1 MATAP
6 PNYFAH
12 QEAAERYAK
21 GRPDFHTQVMH
32 RIREFLGIHQKLETG
47 LDIACGT
54 GLSTKALLEIAENV
68 YGTDM
73 SPSMLENATQNE
85 HISYHTAPA
94 EKQPFSN
101 QSIDIITVCSG
112 VHWFDIDAFLRES
125 HRLLRSRRWLV
136 LYDNFFDPTQNGHP
150 DFGRWYRQRYLGTF
164 PAPPRNDSYSWT
176 REHLATRNF
185 DLLGDGTF
193 TNEVAFTQQ
202 ELILYFTT
210 QSNIISAVNDHGH
223 SYDEIERWLSDE
235 LSPFFPNAQSR
246 LTMTFGNRITY
257 LQKST

>member
-1 MATAP
+1 MATP
-6 PNYFAH
+6 PNYFAY
-12 QEAAERYAK
+12 QKAAQRSAK
-21 GRPDFHTQVMH
+21 VRLDFHTQVMH
-32 RIREFLGIHQKLETG
+32 RIREFLGIEHKLETA

-68 YGTDM
+68 FGTDM
-73 SPSMLENATQNE
+73 SPSVLENATQNE

-150 DFGRWYRQRYLGTF
+150 DFGLWYRQRYLGTF

-185 DLLGDGTF
+185 DLLGDGPF

-210 QSNIISAVNDHGH
+210 QSNIISAVTEHGY
-223 SYDEIERWLSDE
+223 SYDEIERWLLNG
-235 LSPFFPNAQSR
+235 LSPFFPSAQSR
-246 LTMTFGNRITY
+246 LTVTFGNRITY

>member
-1 MATAP
+1 MPTP
-6 PNYFAH
+6 PNYFAY

-32 RIREFLGIHQKLETG
+32 RIREFLGIEHKLETA

-73 SPSMLENATQNE
+73 SPSMLEHATQNE

-94 EKQPFSN
+94 ENQPFSN

-112 VHWFDIDAFLRES
+112 VHWFDIDAFLNES

-136 LYDNFFDPTQNGHP
+136 LYDNFFNSSQAGLP
-150 DFGRWYRQRYLGTF
+150 DFSSWYQQRYLGTF
-164 PAPPRNDSYSWT
+164 LAPPRNDSYSWT
-176 REHLATRNF
+176 KEHLATRNF

-210 QSNIISAVNDHGH
+210 QSNIISAVTEHGH
-223 SYDEIERWLSDE
+223 SYDEIERWLLSE
-235 LSPFFPNAQSR
+235 LSPFFRDAHARQTVS
-246 LTMTFGNRITY
+246 FGNRITY
-257 LQKST
+257 LQKLI